1 MVSETRLAIG
11 HVVLLK
17 IQWHDR
23 STLTPD
29 RPMHCA
35 SQSIAHDRQVKRTRL
50 LNVQGGPN

>member
-29 RPMHCA
+29 MHCA